1 MLRHEDCRLDVATD
15 QYGVTMVDPSLLAAL
30 KILHTLK
37 LMEAL
42 PYLLTDIRRLTQRL
56 MKLW

>member
-1 MLRHEDCRLDVATD
+1 MLRHEDCRLDVAISM
-15 QYGVTMVDPSLLAAL
+15 VTMVDPSLLAAL

-42 PYLLTDIRRLTQRL
+42 PFFTD
-56 MKLW
+56 

>member
-1 MLRHEDCRLDVATD
+1 MRIAVLMWLLISM
-15 QYGVTMVDPSLLAAL
+15 VTMVDPSLLAAL

-56 MKLW
+56 MKRW

>member
-1 MLRHEDCRLDVATD
+1 MLRHEDCRLDVAISM
-15 QYGVTMVDPSLLAAL
+15 VTMVDPSLLAAL